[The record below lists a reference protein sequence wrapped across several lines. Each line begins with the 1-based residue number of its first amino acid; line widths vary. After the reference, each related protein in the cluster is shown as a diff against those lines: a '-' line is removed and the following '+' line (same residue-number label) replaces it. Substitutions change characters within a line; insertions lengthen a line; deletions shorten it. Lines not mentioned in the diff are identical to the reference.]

1 MIDPMY
7 YLLLI
12 LLILLILR
20 YAPRYHFG
28 IYKSRFLFFSNLI
41 RMTNLSIVGTNNPR
55 YAILKCCL
63 CSKTEIVL
71 DLKKLEETTNI
82 VMGYVSMVG

>member
-1 MIDPMY
+1 
-7 YLLLI
+7 
-12 LLILLILR
+12 
-20 YAPRYHFG
+20 
-28 IYKSRFLFFSNLI
+28 
-41 RMTNLSIVGTNNPR
+41 MTNLSIVGTDNPR
-55 YAILKCCL
+55 YAILKCCS